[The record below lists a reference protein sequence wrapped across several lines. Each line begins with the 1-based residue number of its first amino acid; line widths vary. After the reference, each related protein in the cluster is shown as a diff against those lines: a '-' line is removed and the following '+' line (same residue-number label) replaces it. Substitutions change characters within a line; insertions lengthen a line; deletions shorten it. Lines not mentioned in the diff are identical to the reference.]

1 MLLFCNIKSYKRNN
15 VKLWTSSDSPY
26 IILFLQSV
34 NSYCYFHILFHV
46 PWIMLIKVYFYI
58 VSSRFPFLF
67 NRSQSKASVVNQ
79 ISHLFFEV
87 QKYFFALFNFLIM
100 VIFTTLFRR
109 WSTLWNSTLKITA
122 LFRRCLTLLVSTMK
136 LTTLIWSCSTL

>member
-1 MLLFCNIKSYKRNN
+1 M
-15 VKLWTSSDSPY
+15 WTSSAISY
-26 IILFLQSV
+26 IIYFGISKLILLF
-34 NSYCYFHILFHV
+34 SYYFHV
-46 PWIMLIKVYFYI
+46 PRIILANVYI
-58 VSSRFPFLF
+58 VLSIFPFLF
-67 NRSQSKASVVNQ
+67 NWSKSKASVVNQ